1 MQFSDLHTHSRYSD
15 GMLWPEEIVRIA
27 SKKGLQYLSITDH
40 DTVDS
45 QFFIEDLSKQ
55 YNITIIPGLELST
68 EYKDREIHILA
79 YFIDINDIS
88 LNQLLDKTKES
99 RINRAKSIIAKL
111 NSIDID
117 ITFEEI
123 IQNGISIGRPHIAK
137 VLVDKGYANNTK
149 EAFQQYLIKGKPA
162 YVDRYKITYKDALKL
177 INNCKGVP
185 VLAHPGELYKGIHIE
200 ELLKEFKVY
209 GLKGIEVF
217 HPSHSLKQSND
228 YYNLAKKYSL
238 LITGGSDCHGSFL
251 EAETIIGNYGIDE
264 NLIYKFTKS
273 KNIK

>member
-15 GMLWPEEIVRIA
+15 GMLWPDEIARIA

-45 QFFIEDLSKQ
+45 QYFIDDLSKQ

-79 YFIDINDIS
+79 YFININDVS
-88 LNQLLDKTKES
+88 LNLLLDKTKES
-99 RINRAKSIIAKL
+99 RINRAKDIIVKL
-111 NSIDID
+111 NSLDID
-117 ITFEEI
+117 ISFDEV
-123 IQNGISIGRPHIAK
+123 IQEGISIGRPHIAK
-137 VLVDKGYANNTK
+137 VLVAKGYANNTK
-149 EAFQQYLIKGKPA
+149 EAFQQYLIKDKPA

-177 INNCKGVP
+177 INNCKGIP

-200 ELLKEFKVY
+200 ELIKEFKVY

-251 EAETIIGNYGIDE
+251 ETETIIGNYGIDK
-264 NLIYKFTKS
+264 NLIYKFTKL